1 MPCIIDPVTDFEL
14 GDPHLIPL
22 NGEGMPLP
30 PKSAID
36 TALSNMI
43 LSASGWRTVFA
54 ASGNEQDD
62 SPAVRDEHLVLAALM
77 ADTFS
82 DYIIER
88 NGKGVCVICS
98 LFRVKVNILR
108 IGNVDGVL
116 GVVACVHVGLRTR
129 TSIIII
135 YSPRT
140 AAIPFQK
147 CI

>member
-1 MPCIIDPVTDFEL
+1 MPCIIDPVTGFEL

-82 DYIIER
+82 DYTYSLQQLLKLWHTADRHRDLCIFLQVIIRLDITE
-88 NGKGVCVICS
+88 
-98 LFRVKVNILR
+98 
-108 IGNVDGVL
+108 
-116 GVVACVHVGLRTR
+116 
-129 TSIIII
+129 
-135 YSPRT
+135 
-140 AAIPFQK
+140 
-147 CI
+147 